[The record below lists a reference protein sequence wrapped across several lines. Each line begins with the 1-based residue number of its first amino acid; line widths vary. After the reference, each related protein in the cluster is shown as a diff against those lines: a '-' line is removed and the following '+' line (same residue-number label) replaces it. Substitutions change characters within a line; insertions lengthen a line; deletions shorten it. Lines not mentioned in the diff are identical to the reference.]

1 MNRGIK
7 ISKTRSNIILR
18 LSSLLNIGS
27 SARTRLKTFARLS
40 QSYKTTHSIKTD
52 RGIINFRIDSP
63 GSVPQDVDSDR
74 SEPETFEWIR
84 QSIKEND
91 VLWDIGAN
99 IGVFSLYA
107 ALEKKNTVL
116 SIEPSAESYAT
127 LNANIRLNGLD
138 QYIQALCFAG
148 SKETSLLN
156 LFMKDTSSGAS
167 HNSIGSN
174 TNQFGEFEVNGFQS
188 VIAIKLDDLFE
199 IEGVPSPDH
208 IKIDVDGREL
218 EILEGAKLTLPRIQS
233 ILIEVEGKNLEENLN
248 QIETITAEAGLEED
262 VSWRD
267 KGSGRNRLY
276 RRKDN

>member
-40 QSYKTTHSIKTD
+40 QSYKTTHSIETD

-84 QSIKEND
+84 QSI
-91 VLWDIGAN
+91 
-99 IGVFSLYA
+99 
-107 ALEKKNTVL
+107 
-116 SIEPSAESYAT
+116 
-127 LNANIRLNGLD
+127 
-138 QYIQALCFAG
+138 
-148 SKETSLLN
+148 
-156 LFMKDTSSGAS
+156 
-167 HNSIGSN
+167 
-174 TNQFGEFEVNGFQS
+174 
-188 VIAIKLDDLFE
+188 
-199 IEGVPSPDH
+199 
-208 IKIDVDGREL
+208 
-218 EILEGAKLTLPRIQS
+218 
-233 ILIEVEGKNLEENLN
+233 LIEVKGKNLEENLN
-248 QIETITAEAGLEED
+248 QIETITTEAGLQED
-262 VSWRD
+262 VSWRN

>member
-1 MNRGIK
+1 M
-7 ISKTRSNIILR
+7 
-18 LSSLLNIGS
+18 LNIGS

-40 QSYKTTHSIKTD
+40 QFYKTTHSIKTD

-63 GSVPQDVDSDR
+63 GSVPQDVNSDR

-199 IEGVPSPDH
+199 IEGVLSPDH
-208 IKIDVDGREL
+208 IKLDVDGREL

-248 QIETITAEAGLEED
+248 QIETITAEAGLEEY